1 MASLQ
6 KKGESW
12 YCQFLYHGKRHT
24 FTIGKVEPDE
34 AESKA
39 NQVDYLLM
47 RIRQGLLTVP
57 PETDIVLF
65 LQHDGKPPE
74 PTLPT
79 ADESPS
85 VAQTLTLGALRDR
98 YLRTH
103 ENGSLEQTTIDGIN
117 THFRHLVTTLGERF
131 PIHELGM
138 ADLQQHIDRRA
149 KMKGVKGGKL
159 SPATIKKEIISLRT
173 VWNWGVNMR
182 LVTGRFP
189 AAGLTY
195 PKFHDKPPFQTR
207 EEIERRIQAGGLTRK
222 ETAELWDSLYLTLA
236 DVQEV
241 VGLIGDNALQAWVHP
256 MCCFAAYTGARR
268 AEMLRAMVTDVDLAG
283 QTVLLRER
291 KRAKGRA
298 TTRRVPLAPQLGA
311 VLKDWLAVHPGGQ
324 HLFFQAAAV
333 VRSKTTRKGVTPIT
347 SDEAHDHFKRALAA
361 TKWNVVRGYHVFRHS
376 FISLAASR
384 GVDQRLID
392 DWVGHQTDEQRR
404 RYRHLYPT
412 TQQQA
417 ISRMFGN

>member
-6 KKGESW
+6 RRGESW

-74 PTLPT
+74 PTLPV
-79 ADESPS
+79 ANESPP
-85 VAQTLTLGALRDR
+85 VAETLTLGALRDR

-103 ENGSLEQTTIDGIN
+103 ENGNLEQTTIDGIN
-117 THFRHLVTTLGERF
+117 THFRHLVATLGERF
-131 PIHELGM
+131 PICELGM
-138 ADLQQHIDRRA
+138 ADLQQYIDRRA
-149 KMKGVKGGKL
+149 KMKGMKGGIL

-182 LVTGRFP
+182 LLSGKFP
-189 AAGLTY
+189 SAALTY
-195 PKFHDKPPFQTR
+195 PKFQDKLPFQTR
-207 EEIERRIQAGGLTRK
+207 EEIERRIAAGGLKKK
-222 ETAELWDSLYLTLA
+222 EIAELWDCLYLALP
-236 DVQEV
+236 DVEDVLREIRAKAVQP
-241 VGLIGDNALQAWVHP
+241 WVYP
-256 MCCFAAYTGARR
+256 MCCMVAYTGARR
-268 AEMLRAMVTDVDLAG
+268 SEAIRALATDVDFQS

-298 TTRRVPLAPQLGA
+298 TTRRAPLVPQLVT
-311 VLKDWLAVHPGGQ
+311 VLKEWLAIHPGGQ
-324 HLFFQAAAV
+324 HLFAQAAV
-333 VRSKTTRKGVTPIT
+333 VARSKTTRTAAKPIT
-347 SDEAHDHFKRALAA
+347 ADEAHDHLKRALAD
-361 TKWNVVRGYHVFRHS
+361 TQWNVMRGYHVFRHS

-392 DWVGHQTDEQRR
+392 EWVGHQTDEQRR

-412 TQQQA
+412 TQQDA
-417 ISRMFGN
+417 ISRMFEQ